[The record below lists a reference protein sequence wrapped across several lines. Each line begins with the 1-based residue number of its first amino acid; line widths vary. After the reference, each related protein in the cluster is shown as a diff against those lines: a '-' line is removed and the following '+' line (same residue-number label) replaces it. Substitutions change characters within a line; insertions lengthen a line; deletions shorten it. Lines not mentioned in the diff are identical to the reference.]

1 MLKRIAT
8 KDRLRNAPNVTTPV
22 EGSTQAVSGGNTK
35 FDALATAADVFV
47 SAEGTGSGPD
57 RPQAKYAKVTFTG
70 ISIRDHHGHT
80 GTFTNKNWLTKK
92 ITSAL
97 NGHTLTAASALSNK
111 GASFTD
117 TWKASS

>member
-1 MLKRIAT
+1 MPRPAAAQT
-8 KDRLRNAPNVTTPV
+8 SAPPAAKAPRFR
-22 EGSTQAVSGGNTK
+22 ST
-35 FDALATAADVFV
+35 ADVFV
-47 SAEGTGSGPD
+47 STEGTGSGPD
-57 RPQAKYAKVTFTG
+57 RLQAKYTKVTFTG
-70 ISIRDHHGHT
+70 ISIHDHHGHT

-97 NGHTLTAASALSNK
+97 NGHALTAPSGLSNK

>member
-1 MLKRIAT
+1 MPRPAAT
-8 KDRLRNAPNVTTPV
+8 QPSPPLAAEAPRFR
-22 EGSTQAVSGGNTK
+22 ST
-35 FDALATAADVFV
+35 ADVFV